1 MMIVRISIISSTSD
15 SSLTVAQQIC
25 TSPSVGSNVQ
35 VNLSNSENVGY
46 HAQYYL
52 NTARPA
58 SCNGTISSV
67 DYCYYGPNQY
77 SSNSGTGY
85 WVAVVALYRLQSN
98 GSYSRVSNRS
108 MLLLKRDDPRS
119 SDRIL
124 LNFNCD
130 TYVPRSTMRVQ
141 EGDVFGALLF
151 TDQIQQFIPS
161 WTPVRAHGLDLVG
174 DSSDGYLMMNR
185 TLNQDEIRNLDEEI
199 VRSIISNDDG
209 ISLPSILD
217 GLTLDTETRILH
229 VYANISKP
237 ANLLHA
243 LIYESINDYCVSIN
257 FIAPDSDPTDIDTTP
272 SRTSNISIPSS
283 QPSISTQSTATSII
297 PEKPVTEKEVSDDNK
312 ISTQSPEIS
321 IGGTSLMGMT
331 IAAVLG
337 VIAIVGVLLGA
348 GIAILLAILHR
359 KQHWV
364 PTTNLNH
371 NEAKERRTSDASKVS
386 LELNA
391 AYMVKSPIETTRN
404 VAYQNTSE
412 CHEYDYIENYH

>member
-1 MMIVRISIISSTSD
+1 M
-15 SSLTVAQQIC
+15 AQQVC
-25 TSPSVGSNVQ
+25 TSPSIGSNGQ
-35 VNLSNSENVGY
+35 VNLSNSESVGY

-130 TYVPRSTMRVQ
+130 TYVPRSIMRVQ
-141 EGDVFGALLF
+141 EGDVFGALLI

-161 WTPVRAHGLDLVG
+161 WLPWPVHAHGLDLVG
-174 DSSDGYLMMNR
+174 DSSDGYLMMNK
-185 TLNQDEIRNLDEEI
+185 TLNQDEEIKNLTDQIFGSIR
-199 VRSIISNDDG
+199 SGDG
-209 ISLPSILD
+209 FNLPSTLD
-217 GLTLDTETRILH
+217 GLTVDTVTRVLH

-243 LIYESINDYCVSIN
+243 CFYEV
-257 FIAPDSDPTDIDTTP
+257 
-272 SRTSNISIPSS
+272 
-283 QPSISTQSTATSII
+283 
-297 PEKPVTEKEVSDDNK
+297 
-312 ISTQSPEIS
+312 
-321 IGGTSLMGMT
+321 
-331 IAAVLG
+331 
-337 VIAIVGVLLGA
+337 
-348 GIAILLAILHR
+348 H
-359 KQHWV
+359 
-364 PTTNLNH
+364 
-371 NEAKERRTSDASKVS
+371 
-386 LELNA
+386 
-391 AYMVKSPIETTRN
+391 
-404 VAYQNTSE
+404 
-412 CHEYDYIENYH
+412 